1 MLRKLSFVAGLIVYS
16 MSAKIIMRYS
26 IARDTIFLLQYLRL
40 SGLRDLQ
47 GISFLVEVL
56 VILISCSYVGLVLF
70 KAHFE
75 VCYSVCLRTLCI
87 RFLLLLE
94 FARTVSVIGRSL
106 IRYLGC
112 FG

>member
-70 KAHFE
+70 KAH
-75 VCYSVCLRTLCI
+75 CHQQNRH
-87 RFLLLLE
+87 
-94 FARTVSVIGRSL
+94 
-106 IRYLGC
+106 
-112 FG
+112 FGDIFSEWKSFD